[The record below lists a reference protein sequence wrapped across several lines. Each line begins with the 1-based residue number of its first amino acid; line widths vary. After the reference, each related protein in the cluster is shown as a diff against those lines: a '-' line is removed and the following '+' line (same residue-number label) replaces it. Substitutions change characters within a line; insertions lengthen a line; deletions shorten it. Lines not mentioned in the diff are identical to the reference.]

1 MNMAQISN
9 YWTNRGCMY
18 GSHRFG
24 NKTARSD
31 KGLKFIDASFDDLDD
46 FAIPNSS
53 NFQTTSFNFYYKC
66 SSYNSFIFPLSI
78 LTLFNS

>member
-9 YWTNRGCMY
+9 YWTNRDCMY

-24 NKTARSD
+24 NKTARSY

-53 NFQTTSFNFYYKC
+53 SYKTTSFNF
-66 SSYNSFIFPLSI
+66 L
-78 LTLFNS
+78 L